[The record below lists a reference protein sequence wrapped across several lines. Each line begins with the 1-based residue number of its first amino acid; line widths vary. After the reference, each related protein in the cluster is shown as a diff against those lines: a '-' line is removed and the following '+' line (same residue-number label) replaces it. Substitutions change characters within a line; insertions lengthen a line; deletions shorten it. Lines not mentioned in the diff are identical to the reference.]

1 MLQLLIYQE
10 VNKLSLTKL
19 DIESARMFLKMAAKE
34 IKNKNYYII
43 PHKYVNGRKIKSV
56 ELIYKIGI
64 SNVNDIWNYILEL
77 TSEDCVDV
85 SMDYDSKRDMN
96 TEIYEFKKIIN
107 GKKVYI
113 KLTIRN
119 KLICMSFH
127 TDYYR

>member
-1 MLQLLIYQE
+1 M
-10 VNKLSLTKL
+10 SLTKL

-34 IKNKNYYII
+34 IKNKNYYIV
-43 PHKYVNGRKIKSV
+43 PYKYVNGRKIKSV

-85 SMDYDSKRDMN
+85 SMDYDFKRDMN
-96 TEIYEFKKIIN
+96 TEMYEFKKIIN